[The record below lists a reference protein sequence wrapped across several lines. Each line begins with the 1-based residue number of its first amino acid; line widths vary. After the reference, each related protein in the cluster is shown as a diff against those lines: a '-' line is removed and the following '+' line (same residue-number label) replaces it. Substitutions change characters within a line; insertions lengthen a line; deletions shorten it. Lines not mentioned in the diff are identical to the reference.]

1 MKGILTSDTKMVR
14 RFLKKH
20 HFSVSSSKDRYITYK
35 STELTELVVMTGAAG
50 QRAYGGARM
59 LGGMSEVTFIASVGT
74 AAALVKTVRIG
85 SVMLCERLR
94 KLEGDM
100 ALWSPSSVGEL
111 KIAKLEPM
119 EMLFRHIDESERK
132 LFTGSMVTAPHIAT
146 NSNMRAWL
154 GRRLGVDAMDQDA
167 SYIAL
172 ACSEMSIPFAIIRGI
187 TSQESSNFSLSRYRA
202 GSSTRSAK
210 SKRVITPVG
219 IFDYIKFHLG
229 VRTASNRMDQVLTR
243 INALS
248 LHE

>member
-1 MKGILTSDTKMVR
+1 MKGILTSDTNMVR

-20 HFSVSSSKDRYITYK
+20 HFSVSSSKDRYITYQ

-100 ALWSPSSVGEL
+100 ALWSSSSVDEL
-111 KIAKLEPM
+111 KIAKLDSM

-132 LFTGSMVTAPHIAT
+132 LVTGSIVTAPHIAT

-154 GRRLGVDAMDQDA
+154 GRKLEVDAIDQDA
-167 SYIAL
+167 AYIAS

-187 TSQESSNFSLSRYRA
+187 TSEESSNFSQSRYPA
-202 GSSTRSAK
+202 GPIARSTK
-210 SKRVITPVG
+210 SKMHITPIS
-219 IFDYIKFHLG
+219 IFEQIKFRLG
-229 VRTASNRMDQVLTR
+229 VRIASNRIDQVLTR
-243 INALS
+243 INSFS
-248 LHE
+248 LRA

>member
-20 HFSVSSSKDRYITYK
+20 HFSVSSSKDRYITYQ

-100 ALWSPSSVGEL
+100 ALWSSSSVDEL
-111 KIAKLEPM
+111 KIAKLDSM

-132 LFTGSMVTAPHIAT
+132 LVTGSIVTAPHIAT
-146 NSNMRAWL
+146 NPNMRAWL
-154 GRRLGVDAMDQDA
+154 GRKLEVDAIDQDA
-167 SYIAL
+167 AYIAS

-187 TSQESSNFSLSRYRA
+187 TSEESSNFSQSRYIA
-202 GSSTRSAK
+202 GPSTRSTK
-210 SKRVITPVG
+210 SKMPITPVS
-219 IFDYIKFHLG
+219 IFEHIKFRLG
-229 VRTASNRMDQVLTR
+229 VRVASNRMDQVLTR
-243 INALS
+243 INSLS
-248 LHE
+248 LRA